1 MLLYPY
7 LDKEVQKSKNKALAW
22 IQRACEC
29 QREHEGLGFLVLS
42 QWLSCCSSLLEFSV
56 QSLRKQS
63 SSVLFLN
70 NPFNNQANALTFIPQ
85 TREVWFSWEDKNQ
98 WASLA

>member
-1 MLLYPY
+1 MLLYPF

-29 QREHEGLGFLVLS
+29 QREHEGFLVLS
-42 QWLSCCSSLLEFSV
+42 QWLSCCSSLLDFSA

-63 SSVLFLN
+63 SSVLFTN

-85 TREVWFSWEDKNQ
+85 TREVWFSWEDKKQ
-98 WASLA
+98 WSSLA